1 MAVWRNISITLMT
14 ALGPHCCTFLAG
26 RSPWRVL
33 RVNWPVVARPE
44 LHMTFER
51 LKNWLVSWETKL
63 DPWPSFRLALAEHEW
78 MIYE

>member
-1 MAVWRNISITLMT
+1 MEDRFVPRRRRTEWLFGETT
-14 ALGPHCCTFLAG
+14 G

-51 LKNWLVSWETKL
+51 LKNWLVSWETI

-78 MIYE
+78 VIYE